1 MTHLYIPEQYFEAFA
16 KPTSSSRITGRYV
29 VKHFVE
35 KRFGQKRCSVL
46 TVWDHT
52 EESSQALTSQPHWL
66 RFFLFHHSNTVP
78 FGSATIVCPNLS
90 GNPPHAFTLVQ
101 HRLSISDWSSYS
113 CPSGSLSATYLHNAA
128 DIEIVSDSFALYI
141 WIVRTFGKSW

>member
-16 KPTSSSRITGRYV
+16 KATSSSRITGRYV
-29 VKHFVE
+29 VKHFVVQ

-66 RFFLFHHSNTVP
+66 RFFFLFFFSSQQYSSFWFRNYSLP
-78 FGSATIVCPNLS
+78 K
-90 GNPPHAFTLVQ
+90 LV
-101 HRLSISDWSSYS
+101 
-113 CPSGSLSATYLHNAA
+113 
-128 DIEIVSDSFALYI
+128 
-141 WIVRTFGKSW
+141 GKSASRLHARAAPPFYFRLVFIFIPVRIFECHILA